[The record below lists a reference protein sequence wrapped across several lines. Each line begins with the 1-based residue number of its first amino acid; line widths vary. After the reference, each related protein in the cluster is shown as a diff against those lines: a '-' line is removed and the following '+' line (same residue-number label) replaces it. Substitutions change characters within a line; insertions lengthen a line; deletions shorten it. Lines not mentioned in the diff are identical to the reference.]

1 MRDIDVID
9 VLRQVISF
17 TTVCIYVYAIFAF
30 VSVDVVCI
38 LVVPLPIGT
47 VGWHKNENAS
57 MDRLLW
63 VKTSTS
69 CSECH

>member
-17 TTVCIYVYAIFAF
+17 TTVCIYVYAVFAC

-38 LVVPLPIGT
+38 LVVTSAPLHCRMT
-47 VGWHKNENAS
+47 QQ
-57 MDRLLW
+57 
-63 VKTSTS
+63 
-69 CSECH
+69 

>member
-17 TTVCIYVYAIFAF
+17 TTVCIYVYAVFAF

-47 VGWHKNENAS
+47 VG
-57 MDRLLW
+57 
-63 VKTSTS
+63 
-69 CSECH
+69 

>member
-1 MRDIDVID
+1 MSCFLTILFTSAGSMRDIDVID

-47 VGWHKNENAS
+47 VG
-57 MDRLLW
+57 
-63 VKTSTS
+63 
-69 CSECH
+69 